1 MSLVDEL
8 INHLLQR
15 VFLGQ
20 LINVKI
26 WNVVVSLQCLL
37 LHYLTVC
44 LILHQLL
51 KMLNIILKFI
61 LLFFLQYLICFIF
74 IFVNVLLFICNFIL
88 IIHSFS
94 AKIFLKLSTFHFT
107 SAIKGALMIA
117 AFILGIIKYFSS
129 RCVIFAVKL

>member
-20 LINVKI
+20 LVNVKI
-26 WNVVVSLQCLL
+26 WNVVVSLKCLL

-51 KMLNIILKFI
+51 KMFNIILKFI

-74 IFVNVLLFICNFIL
+74 KFVNVLLFICNFIL

-94 AKIFLKLSTFHFT
+94 TKIFLKLSTFYFT
-107 SAIKGALMIA
+107 FAIKGALMIA
-117 AFILGIIKYFSS
+117 AFILGFIKYFSS